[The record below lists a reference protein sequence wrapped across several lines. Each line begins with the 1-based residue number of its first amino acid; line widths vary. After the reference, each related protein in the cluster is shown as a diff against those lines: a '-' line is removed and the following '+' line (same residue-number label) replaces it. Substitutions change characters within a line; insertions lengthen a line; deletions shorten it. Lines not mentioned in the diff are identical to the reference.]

1 MEWNM
6 DSCGQLIRRA
16 TTVLEYKPPRP
27 AGSFGIGSSGLQAD
41 APYPAAIPVFLL
53 NPGSNQPKFNAADP
67 HPDTASPAQ
76 PIFAMSTVNA
86 PVVNASKLAGKY
98 LTVVLENEAYGIA
111 VLKVREIIRMQKI
124 TPVPQMPGFVKGVI
138 NLRGRVIPVVDL
150 RVKFDLKAEFAERT
164 CIVVVQVKLPTEQIV
179 QMGLIVDSVE
189 EVVTLTNEEI
199 EPTPDFGTKIDTSY
213 LLGMAKVKGQERE
226 APTAPSVISR
236 LLTDIFF
243 WTGLTPE
250 LSRTALRP
258 WASETQWYLHE
269 AAKRARLERIVRRAL
284 QLPT

>member
-1 MEWNM
+1 M
-6 DSCGQLIRRA
+6 SSAA
-16 TTVLEYKPPRP
+16 TPVAT
-27 AGSFGIGSSGLQAD
+27 SSL
-41 APYPAAIPVFLL
+41 
-53 NPGSNQPKFNAADP
+53 S
-67 HPDTASPAQ
+67 
-76 PIFAMSTVNA
+76 
-86 PVVNASKLAGKY
+86 GKY

-150 RVKFDLKAEFAERT
+150 RVKFGLKAEFAERT

-213 LLGMAKVKGQERE
+213 LLGMAKVKGQVKTLLDIDRVV
-226 APTAPSVISR
+226 APETVQAIAQSVAGAV
-236 LLTDIFF
+236 TVQK
-243 WTGLTPE
+243 E
-250 LSRTALRP
+250 
-258 WASETQWYLHE
+258 
-269 AAKRARLERIVRRAL
+269 
-284 QLPT
+284 